1 MEQLFKKIGILLL
14 GLAIGVGT
22 GLLSHALSGA
32 SSGSGGLALPGVFG
46 IAVILAAFLFLKI
59 NLSQALLTYV
69 VVFGAYLFAVCM
81 GILLAMVFRGAYT
94 AAGSIAGGTL
104 LVVLLP
110 LVVGMR
116 RRNWMIAGLALLA
129 LASIGVEW
137 MIAGVEGAMEAQRH
151 GAPYRP
157 GITEAWVYWNNII
170 PAIWQSLM
178 LGFMMVQLYE
188 ERLRR
193 KAAGHVFA

>member
-22 GLLSHALSGA
+22 GLLSHTLSGA
-32 SSGSGGLALPGVFG
+32 SSGSGGLPMPAIFG
-46 IAVILAAFLFLKI
+46 IAVILAGFLFLKI
-59 NLSQALLTYV
+59 NLSKVILTYA

-81 GILLAMVFRGAYT
+81 GILSAMVFRGAYT

-104 LVVLLP
+104 LVILLP

-178 LGFMMVQLYE
+178 LGFMVVQLYE

-193 KAAGHVFA
+193 KAAGHLFA